1 MNGNINQTDL
11 YTRLSYYSLLL
22 SILGMVSYVI
32 MFPSGIYYSFV
43 VSAVGI
49 AAGLLSRPY
58 SMRAG
63 RSSAAVVIG
72 IINIAVCLAAFHGI
86 HSLYTMLKDP
96 VTGPQISSFV
106 YGMLDQYGVSPE
118 VFAELMKP

>member
-1 MNGNINQTDL
+1 MNENINPTDV
-11 YTRLSYYSLLL
+11 YTKLSQYSMLL
-22 SILGMVSYVI
+22 SVLGMVSYVI
-32 MFPSGIYYSFV
+32 MFPSGIYYGFV
-43 VSAVGI
+43 VSAIGI
-49 AAGLLSRPY
+49 AGGFLSRPY
-58 SMRAG
+58 SSRAG
-63 RSSAAVVIG
+63 RSTAAIVIG
-72 IINIAVCLAAFHGI
+72 VINIAVCLAAFHGI

>member
-1 MNGNINQTDL
+1 MNENINQTDL
-11 YTRLSYYSLLL
+11 YTRLSYYSMLL

-32 MFPSGIYYSFV
+32 IFPSGIYYSFV
-43 VSAVGI
+43 VSSIGV
-49 AAGLLSRPY
+49 AAGILSRPY
-58 SMRAG
+58 SARAG
-63 RSSAAVVIG
+63 RSNAAVIIG
-72 IINIAVCLAAFHGI
+72 IINIVVCLAAFHGI

-96 VTGPQISSFV
+96 VAGPQISSFV